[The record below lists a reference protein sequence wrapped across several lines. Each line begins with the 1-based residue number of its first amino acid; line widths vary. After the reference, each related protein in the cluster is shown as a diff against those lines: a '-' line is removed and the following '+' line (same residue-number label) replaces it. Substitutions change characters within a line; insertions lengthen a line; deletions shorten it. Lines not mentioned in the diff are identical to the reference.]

1 MSMLRLRQTAPAL
14 LTAVV
19 VLALTAC
26 GGMESAPNSTFN
38 HTTDFNTAVDGLWDR
53 LLLLGTIVFVVVEI
67 ALIYT
72 IIRFR
77 KRPGGPEA
85 KQIHGNVAL
94 EITWTAIPAVIL
106 AFIAVPTVKT
116 IFQTQAPAPAG
127 ALTIEVTGHQWWW
140 EFHYPEYGVT
150 TANEVY
156 VPVGRTAN
164 FVLRTKDVLHSFW
177 VPQMGGKRDL
187 ISNKTNML
195 WFTPNAD
202 LGTNA
207 YNGFC
212 LEYCGASHANM
223 KFRMFTVQP
232 DEFASWVAHQARP
245 ALPHDSTRA
254 TAAPAVPPVTVA
266 SAAGTPPAPAMSPD
280 LGYVFPAS
288 ELPEHVMPQ
297 TPLPARL
304 QFDDAV
310 LAQGDAKRGETSF
323 MMGGCIGCHAI
334 NGNPMALSN
343 IGPNLTHFASR
354 HTLGG
359 GLFPNDDRHLA
370 RWIKNAK
377 AMKPGAQMNVIGVGE
392 YDPILKGPVTA
403 GLTDAQIADVVAY
416 LRSLK

>member
-1 MSMLRLRQTAPAL
+1 MLRLRQAAPAL
-14 LTAVV
+14 LTAVA
-19 VLALTAC
+19 VLALSAC

-38 HTTDFNTAVDGLWDR
+38 HTTDFNTAIDGLWDR
-53 LLLLGTIVFVVVEI
+53 LLLLGTIVFVVVEVV
-67 ALIYT
+67 LVYT
-72 IIRFR
+72 LIRFR
-77 KRPGGPEA
+77 KRPGGPA
-85 KQIHGNVAL
+85 AQQIHGNVAL

-116 IFQTQAPAPAG
+116 IFETQAPAPAG

-177 VPQMGGKRDL
+177 VPQLGGKRDL
-187 ISNKTNML
+187 ISNKTNLM
-195 WFTPNAD
+195 WFTPNAN

-207 YNGFC
+207 WNGFC
-212 LEYCGASHANM
+212 VEYCGASHANM

-245 ALPHDSTRA
+245 ALPHDTTAAAMA
-254 TAAPAVPPVTVA
+254 TAP
-266 SAAGTPPAPAMSPD
+266 
-280 LGYVFPAS
+280 GYVFPAS
-288 ELPEHVMPQ
+288 ALPEHVVPQ

-334 NGNPMALSN
+334 NGNPMALST

-377 AMKPGAQMNVIGVGE
+377 AMKPGALMNTIGVGE

>member
-1 MSMLRLRQTAPAL
+1 MLRLRQAAPAL
-14 LTAVV
+14 LMAVAA
-19 VLALTAC
+19 LALTAC

-38 HTTDFNTAVDGLWDR
+38 HTTDLNTAIDGLWNR
-53 LLLLGTIVFVVVEI
+53 LLFWGTIVFVVVEI

-77 KRPGGPEA
+77 KRPGGPA
-85 KQIHGNVAL
+85 PKQIHGNAAL
-94 EITWTAIPAVIL
+94 EITWTVIPAVIL
-106 AFIAVPTVKT
+106 VLIAVPTVRT

-127 ALTIEVTGHQWWW
+127 ALVIQVTGHQWWW

-156 VPVGRTAN
+156 IPVGRTAK
-164 FVLRTKDVLHSFW
+164 FELRTKDVLHSFW
-177 VPQMGGKRDL
+177 IPQMGGKRDL
-187 ISNKTNML
+187 ISNRMNVM
-195 WFTPNAD
+195 WFTPNTE

-207 YNGFC
+207 WNGFC
-212 LEYCGASHANM
+212 VEYCGASHANM
-223 KFRMFTVQP
+223 KFRLFTVQP
-232 DEFASWVAHQARP
+232 DEFASWAAHQARP
-245 ALPHDSTRA
+245 ALPHDTS
-254 TAAPAVPPVTVA
+254 AAPSVPPVTMASVVGTTPA
-266 SAAGTPPAPAMSPD
+266 SADPQPASPA

-288 ELPEHVMPQ
+288 QLPAHVVPQ

-304 QFDDAV
+304 QFDDAT
-310 LAQGDAKRGETSF
+310 LAQGDAKRGETAF

-334 NGNPMALSN
+334 NGNPMAMSN
-343 IGPNLTHFASR
+343 VGPNLTHFASR

-377 AMKPGAQMNVIGVGE
+377 AMKPGTLMNVIGIGE

>member
-1 MSMLRLRQTAPAL
+1 MLRLRQAAPTL
-14 LTAVV
+14 LMAVV
-19 VLALTAC
+19 ALALTAC

-38 HTTDFNTAVDGLWDR
+38 HTTDFNTAIDGMWDR
-53 LLLLGTIVFVVVEI
+53 LLLFGTIVFVVVEI

-77 KRPGGPEA
+77 KRPGGPAA
-85 KQIHGNVAL
+85 KQIHGNAIL

-106 AFIAVPTVKT
+106 VFIAVPTVKT
-116 IFQTQAPAPAG
+116 IFETQAPAPAG
-127 ALTIEVTGHQWWW
+127 ALVIEVTGHQWWW

-156 VPVGRTAN
+156 IPVGRTAK
-164 FVLRTKDVLHSFW
+164 FELRTKDVLHSFW
-177 VPQMGGKRDL
+177 IPQMGGKRDL
-187 ISNKTNML
+187 ISNKTNVL
-195 WFTPNAD
+195 WFTPNTD

-207 YNGFC
+207 WNGFC
-212 LEYCGASHANM
+212 VEYCGASHANM
-223 KFRMFTVQP
+223 KFRLFTVQP
-232 DEFASWVAHQARP
+232 DEFASWAAHQARP
-245 ALPHDSTRA
+245 ALPHDTTA
-254 TAAPAVPPVTVA
+254 TSAIPPVTMASAVGTTPAPAVPQ
-266 SAAGTPPAPAMSPD
+266 GGM
-280 LGYVFPAS
+280 GYVFPAS
-288 ELPEHVMPQ
+288 QLPEHVVPQ

-304 QFDDAV
+304 QFDDAM

-334 NGNPMALSN
+334 QGNPMAMSN
-343 IGPNLTHFASR
+343 VGPNLTHFASR

-359 GLFPNDDRHLA
+359 GLFPNDDQHLA

-377 AMKPGAQMNVIGVGE
+377 AMKPGALMNVIGVGE

>member
-1 MSMLRLRQTAPAL
+1 MLRLRQAAPAL
-14 LTAVV
+14 LTAVA
-19 VLALTAC
+19 VLALSAC

-38 HTTDFNTAVDGLWDR
+38 HTTDFNTAIDGLWDR
-53 LLLLGTIVFVVVEI
+53 LLLLGTIVFVVVEV

-72 IIRFR
+72 LIRFR
-77 KRPGGPEA
+77 KRPGGPA
-85 KQIHGNVAL
+85 AQQIHGNVAL

-116 IFQTQAPAPAG
+116 IFETQAPAPAG

-177 VPQMGGKRDL
+177 VPQLGGKRDL
-187 ISNKTNML
+187 ISNKTNLM

-207 YNGFC
+207 WNGFC
-212 LEYCGASHANM
+212 VEYCGASHANM

-232 DEFASWVAHQARP
+232 DEFASWVAHQGRP
-245 ALPHDSTRA
+245 ALPHDTTAAALA
-254 TAAPAVPPVTVA
+254 TAP
-266 SAAGTPPAPAMSPD
+266 
-280 LGYVFPAS
+280 GYVFPAAD
-288 ELPEHVMPQ
+288 LPAHVVPQ

-334 NGNPMALSN
+334 NGNPMALST

-377 AMKPGAQMNVIGVGE
+377 AMKPGALMNTIGVGE

>member
-1 MSMLRLRQTAPAL
+1 MLRLRQAAPAL
-14 LTAVV
+14 LMAVAL
-19 VLALTAC
+19 LALTAC
-26 GGMESAPNSTFN
+26 GGAEYPNSTFN
-38 HTTDFNTAVDGLWDR
+38 HTTDFNTAIDGLWNR
-53 LLLLGTIVFVVVEI
+53 LLFWGTIVFVVVE
-67 ALIYT
+67 AGLIYT
-72 IIRFR
+72 IFRFR
-77 KRPGGPEA
+77 KRPGGAPA

-94 EITWTAIPAVIL
+94 EITWTVIPAVIL
-106 AFIAVPTVKT
+106 VLIAVPTVKT

-156 VPVGRTAN
+156 IPVGRTAN

-177 VPQMGGKRDL
+177 VPQLGGKRDL
-187 ISNKTNML
+187 ISNKTNLL

-207 YNGFC
+207 WNGFC
-212 LEYCGASHANM
+212 VEYCGASHANM

-245 ALPHDSTRA
+245 AALHDSTARS
-254 TAAPAVPPVTVA
+254 APA
-266 SAAGTPPAPAMSPD
+266 
-280 LGYVFPAS
+280 GYIFPAAD
-288 ELPEHVMPQ
+288 LPAHVLPQ
-297 TPLPARL
+297 TPTPARL
-304 QFDDAV
+304 QFDDAL
-310 LAQGDAKRGETSF
+310 LAQGDAKRGETAF

-334 NGNPMALSN
+334 QGNPMAVSP
-343 IGPNLTHFASR
+343 IGPNLTHFGSR

-359 GLFPNDDRHLA
+359 GLFPNDDHHLA

-377 AMKPGAQMNVIGVGE
+377 AMKPGALMLVVGIGE
-392 YDPILKGPVTA
+392 YSPDLKGPVTA

-416 LRSLK
+416 LRALK